1 MGIDTARFLDLLQAA
16 KNWCEHPGRFP
27 LQKKEKEEPTTKNTA
42 VDLVHHCFVCG
53 NELTQEIQGEE
64 SS

>member
-1 MGIDTARFLDLLQAA
+1 MGIDTGRFLDLLRAL
-16 KNWCEHPGRFP
+16 KTWCQHSIRFL
-27 LQKKEKEEPTTKNTA
+27 LQKREKEEPATKNTA

-53 NELTQEIQGEE
+53 NELTHEIQGEK